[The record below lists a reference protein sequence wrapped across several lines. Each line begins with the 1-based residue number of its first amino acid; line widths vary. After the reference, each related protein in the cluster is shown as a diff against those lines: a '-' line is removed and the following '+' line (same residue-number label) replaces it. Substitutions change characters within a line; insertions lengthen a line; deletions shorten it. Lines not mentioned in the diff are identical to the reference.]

1 MTLLI
6 STKQVQ
12 ELLRSISK
20 NNLLFVYIDYKN
32 YTTHQFMIALS
43 CVGDYLIKCE
53 YTAGRIIDNAREVD
67 SSYP

>member
-1 MTLLI
+1 
-6 STKQVQ
+6 
-12 ELLRSISK
+12 
-20 NNLLFVYIDYKN
+20 
-32 YTTHQFMIALS
+32 MIALS